1 MPSRRQRKV
10 RAAAAAVADTRAV
23 EVDIDSPLLT
33 DEAINSM
40 LVAYSNSGR
49 HAMEAAEAACGDAEA
64 WITTIIELIMAD
76 LERDIAQRGG
86 LSFELAEIQQRI
98 RAVFEDIWDGQ
109 IPTEIPEISDHSG
122 NPIVMAAQAQGE
134 AKIDKRVGTGTGA
147 RHPGARHPGARP
159 TMEEMIV
166 EARHRSKGTGGKAQ
180 EHKQS
185 KGALEEDLG
194 GRLRLPKPRSS
205 GCIDEKVWSGAVET
219 ARGQV
224 KQEYSVPGTLDAYY
238 KKMCKPGK
246 KLLAG
251 EVHRRAQLLYD
262 YRAGKAIYREN
273 RKLK

>member
-49 HAMEAAEAACGDAEA
+49 HAMEAAEAACGDADA
-64 WITTIIELIMAD
+64 WITTMVELIMAD
-76 LERDIAQRGG
+76 LECEVAQSGPFP
-86 LSFELAEIQQRI
+86 FELDKPRI
-98 RAVFEDIWDGQ
+98 RAAFEDNWDGR
-109 IPTEIPEISDHSG
+109 IPEISDHSG
-122 NPIVMAAQAQGE
+122 DTIVMAAQAQGE
-134 AKIDKRVGTGTGA
+134 EKIAKRVGTGTGA

-185 KGALEEDLG
+185 RGALEEDLG

-224 KQEYSVPGTLDAYY
+224 KKEYAIPGTLDAYY
-238 KKMCKPGK
+238 SKMWKPSRM
-246 KLLAG
+246 LLAG